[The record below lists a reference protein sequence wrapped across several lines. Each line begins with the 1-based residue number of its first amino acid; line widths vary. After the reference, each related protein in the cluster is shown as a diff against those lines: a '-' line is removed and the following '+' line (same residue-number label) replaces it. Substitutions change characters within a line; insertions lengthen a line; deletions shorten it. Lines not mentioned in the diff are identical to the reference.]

1 MHYLHVVINY
11 YKNQVIYNF
20 FYSLKLDLGEK
31 VAVSGGPGRCFY
43 APSAPAPR
51 PCPCR
56 PIFFMRPRFDA
67 CGFLIP
73 ATPRRPCS

>member
-1 MHYLHVVINY
+1 MILESLILVLKYLQ
-11 YKNQVIYNF
+11 KKLIYL
-20 FYSLKLDLGEK
+20 LKLDLGEK